1 MFLIFAFL
9 NILESYTNFYM
20 KNDFWKEEEREVKRE
35 KGRGGEGIAGTERRI
50 QRLADASEGHTSKI
64 MGL

>member
-1 MFLIFAFL
+1 
-9 NILESYTNFYM
+9 M

-50 QRLADASEGHTSKI
+50 QRLADASEAHTSKI

>member
-9 NILESYTNFYM
+9 NILESYTTFYM
-20 KNDFWKEEEREVKRE
+20 KNDFWKEEER
-35 KGRGGEGIAGTERRI
+35 KGRGGKGMGGEGIAGTERRI
-50 QRLADASEGHTSKI
+50 QRLAATSEAHTSKI